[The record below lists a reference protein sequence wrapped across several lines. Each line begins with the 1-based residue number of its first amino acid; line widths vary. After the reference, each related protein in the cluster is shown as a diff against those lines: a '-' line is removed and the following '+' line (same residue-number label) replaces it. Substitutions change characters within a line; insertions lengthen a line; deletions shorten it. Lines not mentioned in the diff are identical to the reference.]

1 MIAVRRER
9 TTAMERGGN
18 FIAKVVYT
26 LDQPPRK
33 RLILV
38 APSSFRA
45 RLSVYS
51 AAVLGETPR
60 SNDFYPSHQNLK
72 RGDNGEPPRSARR
85 SRSERASNLQAA
97 DIGCAQFFPSPTLRL
112 LRGCSR
118 RAPRSNDFYP
128 SHQNLNAEIA
138 ENRRG
143 VRGDLAPKR
152 RRNCERLILV
162 APSSFRTRLSVY
174 SAAVLGELRVQ

>member
-118 RAPRSNDFYP
+118 RAPRSNDFYS
-128 SHQNLNAEIA
+128 SHQNLK
-138 ENRRG
+138 
-143 VRGDLAPKR
+143 RGDNGEPPRSAR
-152 RRNCERLILV
+152 RSRSEKASNLQRWRACIPRPV
-162 APSSFRTRLSVY
+162 SDKVVGSHA
-174 SAAVLGELRVQ
+174 